1 MSTPYRPSALV
12 SSLDSANAADLPQST
27 HAIQSYLIALMLSVV
42 GALPLLQ
49 GRPADCSSS
58 QDLSSF
64 YSLACRHRLCTLS
77 GHAKVC

>member
-1 MSTPYRPSALV
+1 
-12 SSLDSANAADLPQST
+12 
-27 HAIQSYLIALMLSVV
+27 MLSVV

-77 GHAKVC
+77 GRAKVC